1 MSALLGMPGELV
13 TTTFRGSKIIVLVAP
28 DHTAQG
34 LRGPVG
40 PVTDPFSLELLSGHG
55 EAPNW
60 PSPVVLHAIVEA
72 RADPLLAVT
81 RASRWASYAARV
93 AVVLADRLSQRALL
107 EAQLRGVWVIAASTM
122 GQAWLEVHGEEGPT
136 AGAIRGL
143 AHRWLDELLWA
154 EMMECSGQSGSC

>member
-13 TTTFRGSKIIVLVAP
+13 TMAFRGSKITVLAAP
-28 DHTAQG
+28 DHAAQES
-34 LRGPVG
+34 RGPVG
-40 PVTDPFSLELLSGHG
+40 PVTDPFSLELLSGDR

-60 PSPVVLHAIVEA
+60 PSPVVLNAIVEG

-93 AVVLADRLSQRALL
+93 AIVPAARLNQRALL
-107 EAQLRGVWVIAASTM
+107 EAQLRGVWVIAASTT
-122 GQAWLEVHGEEGPT
+122 GQARVEVHGERGPT

-143 AHRWLDELLWA
+143 VHRWLDELVWA
-154 EMMECSGQSGSC
+154 EMLTCSGQSDSS